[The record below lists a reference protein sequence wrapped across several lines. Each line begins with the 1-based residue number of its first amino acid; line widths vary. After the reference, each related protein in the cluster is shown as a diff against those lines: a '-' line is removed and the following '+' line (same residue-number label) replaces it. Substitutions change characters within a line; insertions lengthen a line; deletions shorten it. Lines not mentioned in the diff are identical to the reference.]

1 MKYGT
6 ISFSDLKLGAEE
18 HKKRKEFPFTDD
30 VNSCVLMGVLFNVD
44 APEEENDRM
53 EEKIL
58 EYLKKEMRF
67 VTADVKIDA
76 LLRITGNLEGE
87 DGSHDWV
94 IVFSGNAEYNF
105 VNRPE
110 WVKWICDYTVNY
122 AEWYE

>member
-1 MKYGT
+1 
-6 ISFSDLKLGAEE
+6 
-18 HKKRKEFPFTDD
+18 
-30 VNSCVLMGVLFNVD
+30 MGVLFNTD
-44 APEEENDRM
+44 APEEENNRM

-122 AEWYE
+122 ADWYE